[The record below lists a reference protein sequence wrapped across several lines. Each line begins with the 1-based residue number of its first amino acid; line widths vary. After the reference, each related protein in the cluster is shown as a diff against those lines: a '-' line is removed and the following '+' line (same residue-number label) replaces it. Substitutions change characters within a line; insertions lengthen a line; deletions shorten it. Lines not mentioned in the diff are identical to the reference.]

1 MEQHQIKVSFPIG
14 TKLIIGAVALLFVFI
29 LSLNVITIFLFRDDK
44 LAYIYKTQAIEAQ
57 LFGKQFINSS
67 THTIETLKTILAA
80 IDPGRPVEHS
90 RKSAIQSVMNNQS
103 DVLAS
108 QVFLINPETLRMK
121 LHTQSLKDADLLTI
135 NYKVDQP
142 LITEKELK
150 ELLPELLR
158 TGFSFINL
166 TRVGGHPMMGLILAD
181 RLYKNHPKGMP
192 IAVGLLTLK
201 GLAETVQGTQ
211 ITVSNRQGWV
221 LFDSNIT
228 RGLPLNNIAQSP
240 LFQGALAS
248 KLNNGTKEFDFDDRH
263 LLGTY
268 VLPGLN
274 LIVLT
279 TTEWENAMRA
289 TYMLIEKFALI
300 GAMAIG
306 TAIIFSI
313 LFAKTL
319 TAPLVKLFEATKE
332 VGNGNFKLKLE
343 EKGRDEIGI
352 LSHSFNTMSKK
363 IVQLIQESVD
373 KVLLEKELSI
383 AAMVQQNLIPK
394 GDFKND
400 WIEVQSYYRS
410 ASQCGGDWWGF
421 FPIGNKIAFMI
432 ADATGHGFPSAL
444 ITASA
449 RSCFSVIQKLSQ
461 KEKDIIHSPKSLLSF
476 ANRAIYD
483 SGNGQIMMTFF
494 VGVIDL
500 DEKTLTYAS
509 AGHNPPWLFK
519 KEDGK
524 YSLKSLAASGQ
535 RLGETQ
541 DFDEFEEKS
550 IAIDKDDILFLY
562 TDGLTE
568 GKNATGDMFGK
579 KKVRQ
584 TLEAHLE
591 LPPKQIVDQLVS
603 EFIKHNGIKALD
615 DDVTVAIAQ
624 ILK

>member
-29 LSLNVITIFLFRDDK
+29 LSLNIITIFLFRDDK

-67 THTIETLKTILAA
+67 THAIETLKTILAA

-90 RKSAIQSVMNNQS
+90 RKSTIQSVMSNQS

-108 QVFLINPETLRMK
+108 QVFLVKPETKHMT
-121 LHTQSLKDADLLTI
+121 LHTQSLKEADLVSI
-135 NYKVDQP
+135 GYKVDQP
-142 LITEKELK
+142 LITEKELSDI
-150 ELLPELLR
+150 LPEIMK

-192 IAVGLLTLK
+192 VAIGLLTLK
-201 GLAETVQGTQ
+201 SLAETVQGTQ
-211 ITVSNRQGWV
+211 ITVSNRKGWV
-221 LFDSNIT
+221 LFDSDIT
-228 RGLPLNNIAQSP
+228 KGLPQNNVSQSP
-240 LFQGALAS
+240 LFQSVFKS
-248 KLNNGTKEFDFDDRH
+248 KLNNGTREFDFEEKH

-274 LIVLT
+274 LVVLT

-306 TAIIFSI
+306 TAIILSI
-313 LFAKTL
+313 FFAKTL

-332 VGNGNFKLKLE
+332 VGNGNFRLKLE
-343 EKGRDEIGI
+343 EKGKDEIGI
-352 LSHSFNTMSKK
+352 LSRSFNTMSKK

-373 KVLLEKELSI
+373 KVILENELSI
-383 AAMVQQNLIPK
+383 ASLVQQNLIPK

-421 FPIGNKIAFMI
+421 FPIGNKMAFMV

-461 KEKDIIHSPKSLLSF
+461 NQKDIIHSPKSLLSF

-500 DEKTLTYAS
+500 DQRTLTYAS

-524 YSLKSLAASGQ
+524 YALKSLAASGQ

-541 DFDEFEEKS
+541 DYDDFEEKS
-550 IAIDKDDILFLY
+550 ISIDKDDILFLY

-568 GKNATGDMFGK
+568 GKNTSGDMFGK

-584 TLEAHLE
+584 TLEAQLQ
-591 LPPKQIVDQLVS
+591 LPPKKIVDNLVS
-603 EFIKHNGIKALD
+603 EFLKHNGIKALD
-615 DDVTVAIAQ
+615 DDVTIAVAQ